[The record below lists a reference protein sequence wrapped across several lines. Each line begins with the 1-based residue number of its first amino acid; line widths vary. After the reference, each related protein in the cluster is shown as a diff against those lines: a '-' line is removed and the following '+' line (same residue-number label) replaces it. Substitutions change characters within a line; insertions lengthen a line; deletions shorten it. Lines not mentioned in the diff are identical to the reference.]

1 MFAPM
6 SFDVGGVMD
15 RKYYQ
20 DRADECLLAVQDL
33 RDPEARLGL
42 LAIAQRYILLAIHL
56 GLWLDSGTPHTAP
69 EKPARQDIEND
80 GSASV

>member
-1 MFAPM
+1 
-6 SFDVGGVMD
+6 MD

-20 DRADECLLAVQDL
+20 DRAVECLLAAQEL
-33 RDPEARLGL
+33 RDPEERLEL

-56 GLWLDSGTPHTAP
+56 ALWLDSGPLHPAP